1 MISREGIDREMV
13 SKFVLTIE
21 ARDQRGK
28 GNSNTAEVHITVL
41 DVNGKITLNITR
53 KKIIALLKLNADN
66 PPIFLQPFYLAMI
79 NPEDRSLIHPLQVN
93 GK

>member
-1 MISREGIDREMV
+1 MQSLKGRSHSNKLSLCSNSFNINPENGTITLISREGIDREMV

-53 KKIIALLKLNADN
+53 KK
-66 PPIFLQPFYLAMI
+66 
-79 NPEDRSLIHPLQVN
+79 
-93 GK
+93 